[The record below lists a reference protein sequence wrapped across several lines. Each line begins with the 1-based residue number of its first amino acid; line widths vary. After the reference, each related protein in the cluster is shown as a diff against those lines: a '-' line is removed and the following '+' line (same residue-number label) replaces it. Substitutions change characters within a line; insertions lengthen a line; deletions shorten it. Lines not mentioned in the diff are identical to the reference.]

1 MKKCNKDNETC
12 KKRKFLF
19 LGFFLVVA
27 FLGILA
33 GGTVGL
39 VSGAGFT
46 SGVSLVQTEVI
57 GLCIAGILTFLGAL
71 IYE

>member
-1 MKKCNKDNETC
+1 MKKCRKEDETC
-12 KKRKFLF
+12 KKRKYLF
-19 LGFFLVVA
+19 LGFFLVAA
-27 FLGILA
+27 FLGLMA

-39 VSGAGFT
+39 VSGAGFA
-46 SGVSLVQTEVI
+46 SGITLVQTEII